1 MTDVNDGNFY
11 LSRARCNRVT
21 VLLEPK
27 GTTKYTGTAQLN
39 GKITQVVLDWSP
51 ILPLQSGTGT
61 GNFVI
66 NSDVK
71 RPVGSVKIPYHV
83 VINGF
88 VTTGHPSN
96 ALKIMDVTP
105 GSDTQERS
113 IFPVFYNQT
122 GDMAGTPQLTTE
134 GGNIAIGKTSWNG
147 LVAGEVE
154 FYFELTGSSPVGQE
168 AAIIATIYLE

>member
-21 VLLEPK
+21 VLLEPQSS
-27 GTTKYTGTAQLN
+27 TKYSGTVNLN

-51 ILPLQSGTGT
+51 SLPLQSGSGT

-96 ALKIMDVTP
+96 ALKVMDVTP
-105 GSDTQERS
+105 GSDVQDRGVY
-113 IFPVFYNQT
+113 PVFYNTT
-122 GDMAGTPQLTTE
+122 GDGAGQPQLSTE
-134 GGNIAIGKTSWNG
+134 GGTVALGKTSWNG

-154 FYFELTGSSPVGQE
+154 FAFELTGSSPVGQE
-168 AAIIATIYLE
+168 KAIIATIYLE